1 MVETN
6 PKVKAIIEIAQTA
19 VQAGTVSIVE
29 NHTHGEI
36 SQHMVRNAKSAAKI
50 IILRLYVKA
59 VMLTLMNVIKS
70 LQIQKKG

>member
-19 VQAGTVSIVE
+19 VQVGTVSIVE

-36 SQHMVRNAKSAAKI
+36 AQHMVRNAK
-50 IILRLYVKA
+50 
-59 VMLTLMNVIKS
+59 NVQQRQS
-70 LQIQKKG
+70 F